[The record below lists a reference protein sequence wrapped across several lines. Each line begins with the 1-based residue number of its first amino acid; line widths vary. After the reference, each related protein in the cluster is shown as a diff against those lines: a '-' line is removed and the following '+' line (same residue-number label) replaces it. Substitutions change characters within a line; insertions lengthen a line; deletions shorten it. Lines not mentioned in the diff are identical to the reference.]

1 MPFVMAV
8 IGAVLLLNVRQRA
21 WIWIPASAAGYLLE
35 RGLVYLLFQS
45 GLSWFEN
52 LTYVIEAQF
61 GQFASWIGPMQI
73 IVGLYALGDILCAAV
88 LAWKMP
94 PVVMISRKPSEPA
107 IRVEC

>member
-1 MPFVMAV
+1 LA
-8 IGAVLLLNVRQRA
+8 
-21 WIWIPASAAGYLLE
+21 
-35 RGLVYLLFQS
+35 RGLIYLLFQS

-61 GQFASWIGPMQI
+61 GQFAPRLTTMQTLA
-73 IVGLYALGDILCAAV
+73 GLYALGDILCAAV